1 MLGSENSVDPD
12 DLVNELKTD
21 LVLLNGTLKKLD
33 PDVDLWEVLRPL
45 LAETGPAIAYA
56 QRLGKQKIRMEK
68 IRDDLV
74 RKAEAAKM
82 LPERSA
88 CSTAAHEAV
97 RPFPF
102 GCNQVAEGQS
112 EAPAEGTS
120 SSRRYGARAGRP
132 RAGRGRPGPRTPV
145 AAPSDRS
152 SSSTPAHDFHVA
164 PALPS
169 RGRHGPR
176 AAQTGADIV
185 PSEVLPSWGELKR
198 FSKRMDK
205 AAYSESVRLAKWIF
219 QLMLTQDGGPRA
231 CRMRALQEATP
242 EPPVERARIA
252 GFFSNRY
259 LQFEN
264 IREAE
269 LNNNFAQIH
278 IAYYRN
284 EELVA
289 DRTVANKSR
298 LSFIEWAVNLLRMRG
313 LEAARNFSQ
322 DELLTAWDAIPS
334 SERVAKAHPVAFFQR
349 RVGVKLTMEDLF
361 ARAFPQSGAPAA
373 AGAGASYGAVLTS
386 SAAGSGTEDGD
397 AEDSTA
403 PSEAA
408 VAWEDSDADATAAAA
423 AAASGGGGDGAVSS
437 DRLSPPAGAVEEV
450 PNAGPSQ
457 GAASPAPAAE
467 APAPALPAPQAI
479 APCPLP

>member
-56 QRLGKQKIRMEK
+56 QKLGRQKIRMEK

-74 RKAEAAKM
+74 AKM

-88 CSTAAHEAV
+88 CSTAAHEAVRPFPFGCNQVAEGQSEAVLPAHEAV

-185 PSEVLPSWGELKR
+185 PSEVLPRWGELKR
-198 FSKRMDK
+198 FSTRMDK

-219 QLMLTQDGGPRA
+219 QLSGFA
-231 CRMRALQEATP
+231 IRALL
-242 EPPVERARIA
+242 PVLKMYT
-252 GFFSNRY
+252 G
-259 LQFEN
+259 
-264 IREAE
+264 
-269 LNNNFAQIH
+269 
-278 IAYYRN
+278 
-284 EELVA
+284 
-289 DRTVANKSR
+289 
-298 LSFIEWAVNLLRMRG
+298 
-313 LEAARNFSQ
+313 
-322 DELLTAWDAIPS
+322 
-334 SERVAKAHPVAFFQR
+334 
-349 RVGVKLTMEDLF
+349 
-361 ARAFPQSGAPAA
+361 
-373 AGAGASYGAVLTS
+373 YG
-386 SAAGSGTEDGD
+386 
-397 AEDSTA
+397 
-403 PSEAA
+403 
-408 VAWEDSDADATAAAA
+408 
-423 AAASGGGGDGAVSS
+423 
-437 DRLSPPAGAVEEV
+437 
-450 PNAGPSQ
+450 
-457 GAASPAPAAE
+457 
-467 APAPALPAPQAI
+467 
-479 APCPLP
+479 